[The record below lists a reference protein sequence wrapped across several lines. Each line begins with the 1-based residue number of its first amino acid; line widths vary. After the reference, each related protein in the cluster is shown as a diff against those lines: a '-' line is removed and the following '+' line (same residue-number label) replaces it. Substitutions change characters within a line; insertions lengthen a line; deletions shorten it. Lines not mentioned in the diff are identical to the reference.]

1 LKLSGEYLFNAP
13 IAEVWPA
20 LLDPVVLAA
29 TMPGCEKLELVN
41 GQYVGDLNIKVG
53 PVQGKFS
60 GKIDLEDVNEPK
72 GYTIK
77 VDGRGA
83 PGFVKATSH
92 VLLEASGSDTKLQ
105 YDADASVG
113 GRIAS
118 VGQRLLEASAKAIIK
133 QSLEALHETVKAR
146 AKRSAAPAA
155 VSVAA
160 AGLRSD
166 EPTASGSSA
175 VARQG
180 ESTGAAPEEPVA
192 PADPFVPQPVNQ
204 TKFATAVAK
213 EVTKSLIAPAA
224 VWVALAFALLLV
236 VWLVF
241 SRLR

>member
-1 LKLSGEYLFNAP
+1 MKLNGEYVFNAP

-20 LLDPVVLAA
+20 LLDPAVLAA

-53 PVQGKFS
+53 PVQGKFN
-60 GKIDLEDVNEPK
+60 GKIDLEDVKEQK

-133 QSLEALHETVKAR
+133 QSLEALNETVKAR
-146 AKRSAAPAA
+146 AKRSAAP
-155 VSVAA
+155 
-160 AGLRSD
+160 
-166 EPTASGSSA
+166 PPASFEG
-175 VARQG
+175 
-180 ESTGAAPEEPVA
+180 APEERLEPPA
-192 PADPFVPQPVNQ
+192 PPPPQPVNQ
-204 TKFATAVAK
+204 AKFATAVAK
-213 EVTKSLIAPAA
+213 EVTKSLIPPAA
-224 VWVALAFALLLV
+224 VWVALAFAILLV
-236 VWLVF
+236 IWLVL

>member
-1 LKLSGEYLFNAP
+1 VKLSGEYVFNAP
-13 IAEVWPA
+13 IAAVWPA

-53 PVQGKFS
+53 PVQGKFN
-60 GKIDLEDVNEPK
+60 GKIDLEDVKEQQ

-83 PGFVKATSH
+83 PGFVKATAH
-92 VLLEASGSDTKLQ
+92 VALEASGSDTKLR
-105 YDADASVG
+105 YDGDASVG
-113 GRIAS
+113 GKIAS

-146 AKRSAAPAA
+146 AKPPAAPPPAA
-155 VSVAA
+155 F
-160 AGLRSD
+160 
-166 EPTASGSSA
+166 GSSA

-180 ESTGAAPEEPVA
+180 ESTDAALQERIAPAAPPA
-192 PADPFVPQPVNQ
+192 PKPIDQ

-213 EVTKSLIAPAA
+213 EVTKSLIPPAA

>member
-1 LKLSGEYLFNAP
+1 VKLSGEYVFNAP
-13 IAEVWPA
+13 IAEVWSA

-60 GKIDLEDVNEPK
+60 GKIDLEDVKEQK

-83 PGFVKATSH
+83 PGFVKATAH
-92 VLLEASGSDTKLQ
+92 VALEASGSDTKLH

-113 GRIAS
+113 GKIAS
-118 VGQRLLEASAKAIIK
+118 VGQRLLEASAKAVIK
-133 QSLEALHETVKAR
+133 QSLEALHETVKERAR
-146 AKRSAAPAA
+146 PPASAPSAAL
-155 VSVAA
+155 
-160 AGLRSD
+160 G
-166 EPTASGSSA
+166 SA

-180 ESTGAAPEEPVA
+180 ESTDEAPRERIAPAAPPA
-192 PADPFVPQPVNQ
+192 PKPIDQ

-213 EVTKSLIAPAA
+213 EVTKSLIPPAA
-224 VWVALAFALLLV
+224 VWVALALALLLV
-236 VWLVF
+236 VWLVS